1 MKINSVEGV
10 AIYLKEVSAEV
21 TTHDMANHSIFPLQA
36 LPNSLCPPFSYLK
49 TELKNKKSNNY
60 IPVDTTEAQAVD

>member
-36 LPNSLCPPFSYLK
+36 LPQQFVSSLLLSENRVREQKMKQL
-49 TELKNKKSNNY
+49 
-60 IPVDTTEAQAVD
+60 

>member
-49 TELKNKKSNNY
+49 TELENK
-60 IPVDTTEAQAVD
+60 Q